1 MQGLAFDRG
10 ATGGSGVDRVSVFL
24 DDRDSGGQHLSDA
37 TLGQPTPTGFSATI
51 DLSKLTGSHTLFIY
65 ARSSVTGKETVVN
78 VPVSIGNR

>member
-1 MQGLAFDRG
+1 MQGVAFDRG

-24 DDRDSGGQHLSDA
+24 DNRDTGGQHLSDA

-51 DLSKLTGSHTLFIY
+51 DLSRLSGQHTLFVY

-78 VPVSIGNR
+78 VPVNVGSR